1 MRRVKY
7 IGSYLGIIILAIIFV
22 LPLFWILSTSFKNE
36 SEIITGGFNLFPSKI
51 TFKTYQEILFNNV
64 YSEQVPVLR
73 WFFNSLFVS
82 CIHTILMLVIS
93 ASSAYAYAR
102 LEFKGKNILFYLL
115 LSTMMIP
122 QIVIITPL
130 YKLMIWFNWVNSYQ
144 ALIFPGLSN
153 VVSVFLLRQFMLGIP
168 NEYDESAK
176 IDGADEFKIF
186 LNIILPLIK
195 PALFVSGLF
204 VFLASWN
211 DFLWPTIVT
220 SSISMRTLPAGLRVV
235 QGYLTTQYGKIAV
248 VSVISA
254 LPVFIIYLFVQKYFA
269 KGLYLSS
276 GVKG

>member
-204 VFLASWN
+204 VFLANWN

>member
-122 QIVIITPL
+122 QIVIIAPL

>member
-1 MRRVKY
+1 M
-7 IGSYLGIIILAIIFV
+7 GIIILAIIFV